1 MMNENEEV
9 SLMNH
14 DCHICQT
21 RILQD
26 EFDTLDE
33 TCFVA
38 VHKTCKKNYR
48 GSCPVC
54 HIPIKQKVWN
64 KCVYIS
70 ILSTVCTVFTTGF
83 ICFFVLMGEK
93 LN

>member
-1 MMNENEEV
+1 MTENEEV
-9 SLMNH
+9 NLMDH
-14 DCHICQT
+14 YCSICQK
-21 RILQD
+21 RVGEG

-33 TCFVA
+33 TCFVV

-54 HIPIKQKVWN
+54 HIPIRQKQWN

-70 ILSTVCTVFTTGF
+70 ILTTVGTVFTTGF
-83 ICFFVLMGEK
+83 ICFFVLMAEK